1 MSESSNSKVNPGGV
15 LAGKVAVVTGAS
27 RGIGDAIARRFAM
40 EGAKVVVSARTVD
53 SGEHYLPG
61 TINETVAA
69 IRAAGGEAL
78 GVKADLAAA
87 EDRERLIAAAEAEF
101 GPVDILV
108 NNAGITQD
116 NLFLRMKSEQWS
128 KVIDVN
134 LNGVFD
140 VTKAVIRLMVKQRTG
155 KIINISSV
163 VGFTGNPG
171 QVNYSSTKSAL
182 VGFTKSLAREVG
194 VRGITVNAV
203 APGFID
209 TAMTQA
215 LNESQQE
222 VILQQIPLGRMGDA
236 EDIANAVSFLASK
249 EASYITGTILHV
261 NGGMY

>member
-1 MSESSNSKVNPGGV
+1 M
-15 LAGKVAVVTGAS
+15 KVAEKIMNLEGQTALITGAG
-27 RGIGDAIARRFAM
+27 RGIGKTIALKLAECGADIVLADMNPQVSEVLLEVESLGRKCLIFEIDVTDFDAIDAM
-40 EGAKVVVSARTVD
+40 
-53 SGEHYLPG
+53 
-61 TINETVAA
+61 
-69 IRAAGGEAL
+69 
-78 GVKADLAAA
+78 VKKII
-87 EDRERLIAAAEAEF
+87 EEVGSIH
-101 GPVDILV
+101 ILV

-116 NLFLRMKSEQWS
+116 NLFMRMKPEQWA

-134 LNGVFD
+134 LNGVFN
-140 VTKAVIRLMVKQRTG
+140 VTKAVIRPMVKQRMG

-194 VRGITVNAV
+194 ARGVTVNAV

-222 VILQQIPLGRMGDA
+222 LILQQIPLGRMGGPA
-236 EDIANAVSFLASK
+236 DIANAVSFLVS
-249 EASYITGTILHV
+249 EDASYITGTILHV

>member
-1 MSESSNSKVNPGGV
+1 MNFEGQAA
-15 LAGKVAVVTGAS
+15 LITGAG
-27 RGIGDAIARRFAM
+27 RGIGKTIALKLAVSGADTILVDMSPEMDDVRKEIEGMNRKCLTFQVDVTDLEAIYAM
-40 EGAKVVVSARTVD
+40 VNNIIEEL
-53 SGEHYLPG
+53 GEIH
-61 TINETVAA
+61 
-69 IRAAGGEAL
+69 
-78 GVKADLAAA
+78 
-87 EDRERLIAAAEAEF
+87 
-101 GPVDILV
+101 ILV

-116 NLFLRMKSEQWS
+116 NLFMRMKPEQWS

-134 LNGVFD
+134 LNGVFN
-140 VTKAVIRLMVKQRTG
+140 VTKAVIRSMVKQRYG

-163 VGFTGNPG
+163 VGFYGNPG

-194 VRGITVNAV
+194 TRGVTVNAV

-222 VILQQIPLGRMGDA
+222 AILQQIPLGRMGDA
-236 EDIANAVSFLASK
+236 GDIANAVAFLASK
-249 EASYITGTILHV
+249 EASYITGTVLHV

>member
-1 MSESSNSKVNPGGV
+1 MNFEGQAA
-15 LAGKVAVVTGAS
+15 LITGAG
-27 RGIGDAIARRFAM
+27 RGIGKTIALKLAVSGADTILVDMSPEMDDVRKEIEGMNRKCLTFQVDVTDLEAIYAM
-40 EGAKVVVSARTVD
+40 VNNIIEEL
-53 SGEHYLPG
+53 GEIH
-61 TINETVAA
+61 
-69 IRAAGGEAL
+69 
-78 GVKADLAAA
+78 
-87 EDRERLIAAAEAEF
+87 
-101 GPVDILV
+101 ILV

-116 NLFLRMKSEQWS
+116 NLFMRMKPEQWS

-134 LNGVFD
+134 LNGVFN
-140 VTKAVIRLMVKQRTG
+140 VTKAVIRSMVKQRSG

-163 VGFTGNPG
+163 VGFSGNPG

-194 VRGITVNAV
+194 TRGVTVNAV

-222 VILQQIPLGRMGDA
+222 AILQQIPLGRMGDA
-236 EDIANAVSFLASK
+236 GDIANAVAFLASK
-249 EASYITGTILHV
+249 EASYITGTVLHV

>member
-1 MSESSNSKVNPGGV
+1 MNLEGQTA
-15 LAGKVAVVTGAS
+15 LITGAG
-27 RGIGDAIARRFAM
+27 RGIGKTIALKLAESGADIVLADMSPEVAEVRVEVESLGRKCLTFEADVTDLEAIETM
-40 EGAKVVVSARTVD
+40 VKKIIEELGS
-53 SGEHYLPG
+53 
-61 TINETVAA
+61 IN
-69 IRAAGGEAL
+69 I
-78 GVKADLAAA
+78 
-87 EDRERLIAAAEAEF
+87 LI
-101 GPVDILV
+101 

-116 NLFLRMKSEQWS
+116 NLFMRMKPEQWS

-134 LNGVFD
+134 LNGVFN
-140 VTKAVIRLMVKQRTG
+140 VTKAVIRSMVKQRTG

-163 VGFTGNPG
+163 VGFSGNPG

-194 VRGITVNAV
+194 ARGVTVNAV

-222 VILQQIPLGRMGDA
+222 AILQQIPLGRMGDA
-236 EDIANAVSFLASK
+236 NDIANAVAFLASE

>member
-1 MSESSNSKVNPGGV
+1 MNFEGQAA
-15 LAGKVAVVTGAS
+15 LITGAG
-27 RGIGDAIARRFAM
+27 RGIGKTIALKLAVSGADTILVDMSPEMDDVRKEIEGMNRKCLTFQVDVTDLEAIYSM
-40 EGAKVVVSARTVD
+40 VNNIIEEL
-53 SGEHYLPG
+53 GEIH
-61 TINETVAA
+61 
-69 IRAAGGEAL
+69 
-78 GVKADLAAA
+78 
-87 EDRERLIAAAEAEF
+87 
-101 GPVDILV
+101 ILV

-116 NLFLRMKSEQWS
+116 NLFMRMKPEQWS

-134 LNGVFD
+134 LNGVFN
-140 VTKAVIRLMVKQRTG
+140 VTKAVIRSMVKQRYG

-163 VGFTGNPG
+163 VGFSGNPG

-194 VRGITVNAV
+194 TRGVTVNAV

-222 VILQQIPLGRMGDA
+222 AILQQIPLGRMGDA
-236 EDIANAVSFLASK
+236 GDIANAVAFLASK
-249 EASYITGTILHV
+249 EASYITGTVLHV

>member
-1 MSESSNSKVNPGGV
+1 MNFEGQTA
-15 LAGKVAVVTGAS
+15 LITGAG
-27 RGIGDAIARRFAM
+27 RGIGKTIALKLAESGADIVLADM
-40 EGAKVVVSARTVD
+40 SPEVAKVRLEVESLGRKCLTF
-53 SGEHYLPG
+53 
-61 TINETVAA
+61 
-69 IRAAGGEAL
+69 EAD
-78 GVKADLAAA
+78 VTDLAA
-87 EDRERLIAAAEAEF
+87 IEAMVKKIIEEL
-101 GPVDILV
+101 GGIHILV

-116 NLFLRMKSEQWS
+116 NLFMRMKPEQWS

-134 LNGVFD
+134 LNGVFN
-140 VTKAVIRLMVKQRTG
+140 VTKAVIRPMVKQRKG

-194 VRGITVNAV
+194 ARGVTVNAV

-222 VILQQIPLGRMGDA
+222 VILQQIPLGRMGGPA
-236 EDIANAVSFLASK
+236 DIANAVAFLAS
-249 EASYITGTILHV
+249 EDASYITGTILHV

>member
-1 MSESSNSKVNPGGV
+1 MVKKIIE
-15 LAGKVAVVTGAS
+15 
-27 RGIGDAIARRFAM
+27 
-40 EGAKVVVSARTVD
+40 E
-53 SGEHYLPG
+53 
-61 TINETVAA
+61 
-69 IRAAGGEAL
+69 L
-78 GVKADLAAA
+78 GSIHI
-87 EDRERLIAAAEAEF
+87 LI
-101 GPVDILV
+101 

-116 NLFLRMKSEQWS
+116 NLFMRMKPEQWS

-134 LNGVFD
+134 LNGVFN
-140 VTKAVIRLMVKQRTG
+140 VTKAVIRPMVKQRTG

-163 VGFTGNPG
+163 VGFSGNPG

-194 VRGITVNAV
+194 ARGVTVNAV

-215 LNESQQE
+215 LNENQQE
-222 VILQQIPLGRMGDA
+222 AILQQIPLGRMGDA
-236 EDIANAVSFLASK
+236 NDIANAVAFLASE

>member
-1 MSESSNSKVNPGGV
+1 MNFE
-15 LAGKVAVVTGAS
+15 GKSALITGAG
-27 RGIGDAIARRFAM
+27 RGIGKTIALKLAVSGADTILVDMSPEMDDVRKEIEGMNRKCLTFQVDVTDLEAIYAM
-40 EGAKVVVSARTVD
+40 VNNIIEEL
-53 SGEHYLPG
+53 GEIH
-61 TINETVAA
+61 
-69 IRAAGGEAL
+69 
-78 GVKADLAAA
+78 
-87 EDRERLIAAAEAEF
+87 
-101 GPVDILV
+101 ILV

-116 NLFLRMKSEQWS
+116 NLFMRMKPEQWS

-134 LNGVFD
+134 LNGVFN
-140 VTKAVIRLMVKQRTG
+140 VTKAVIRSMVKQRYG

-163 VGFTGNPG
+163 VGFSGNPG

-194 VRGITVNAV
+194 TRGVTVNAV

-222 VILQQIPLGRMGDA
+222 TILQQIPLGRMGDA
-236 EDIANAVSFLASK
+236 GDIANAVAFLASK
-249 EASYITGTILHV
+249 EASYITGTVLHV

>member
-1 MSESSNSKVNPGGV
+1 MNFEGQAA
-15 LAGKVAVVTGAS
+15 LITGAG
-27 RGIGDAIARRFAM
+27 RGIGKTIALKLAVSGADTILVDMSPEMDDVRKEIEGMNRKCLTFQVDVTDLEAIYAM
-40 EGAKVVVSARTVD
+40 VNNIIEEL
-53 SGEHYLPG
+53 GEIH
-61 TINETVAA
+61 
-69 IRAAGGEAL
+69 
-78 GVKADLAAA
+78 
-87 EDRERLIAAAEAEF
+87 
-101 GPVDILV
+101 ILV

-116 NLFLRMKSEQWS
+116 NLFMRMKPEQWS

-134 LNGVFD
+134 LNGVFN
-140 VTKAVIRLMVKQRTG
+140 VTKAVIRSMVKQRYG

-163 VGFTGNPG
+163 VGFSGNPG

-194 VRGITVNAV
+194 TRGVTVNAV

-236 EDIANAVSFLASK
+236 EDIANAVAFLVSK

>member
-1 MSESSNSKVNPGGV
+1 MNFEGQAA
-15 LAGKVAVVTGAS
+15 LITGAG
-27 RGIGDAIARRFAM
+27 RGIGKNIALKLAVYGANTILVDMSPEMDDVRKEIEGMNRKCLTFQVDVTDLEAIYAM
-40 EGAKVVVSARTVD
+40 VNNIIEEL
-53 SGEHYLPG
+53 GEIH
-61 TINETVAA
+61 
-69 IRAAGGEAL
+69 
-78 GVKADLAAA
+78 
-87 EDRERLIAAAEAEF
+87 
-101 GPVDILV
+101 ILV

-116 NLFLRMKSEQWS
+116 NLFMRMKPEQWS

-134 LNGVFD
+134 LNGVFN
-140 VTKAVIRLMVKQRTG
+140 VTKAVIRSMVKQRYG

-163 VGFTGNPG
+163 VGFSGNPG

-194 VRGITVNAV
+194 TRGVTVNAV

-222 VILQQIPLGRMGDA
+222 AILQQIPLGRMGDA
-236 EDIANAVSFLASK
+236 GDIANAVAFLASK
-249 EASYITGTILHV
+249 EASYITGTVLHV

>member
-1 MSESSNSKVNPGGV
+1 MNLEGQTA
-15 LAGKVAVVTGAS
+15 LITGAG
-27 RGIGDAIARRFAM
+27 RGIGKTIALKLAECGADIVLADMNPEVAEVLLEVESLGRKCLTFETDVTDFDAIDAM
-40 EGAKVVVSARTVD
+40 VKKIIE
-53 SGEHYLPG
+53 E
-61 TINETVAA
+61 
-69 IRAAGGEAL
+69 L
-78 GVKADLAAA
+78 GS
-87 EDRERLIAAAEAEF
+87 IH
-101 GPVDILV
+101 ILV

-116 NLFLRMKSEQWS
+116 NLFMRMKPEQWS

-134 LNGVFD
+134 LNGVFN
-140 VTKAVIRLMVKQRTG
+140 VTKAVIRPMVKQRMG

-194 VRGITVNAV
+194 ARGVTVNAV

-222 VILQQIPLGRMGDA
+222 LILQQIPLGRMGGPA
-236 EDIANAVSFLASK
+236 DIANAVSFLVS
-249 EASYITGTILHV
+249 EDASYITGTILHV

>member
-1 MSESSNSKVNPGGV
+1 MNFEGQAA
-15 LAGKVAVVTGAS
+15 LITGAG
-27 RGIGDAIARRFAM
+27 RGIGKTIAL
-40 EGAKVVVSARTVD
+40 K
-53 SGEHYLPG
+53 
-61 TINETVAA
+61 
-69 IRAAGGEAL
+69 
-78 GVKADLAAA
+78 LAASGA
-87 EDRERLIAAAEAEF
+87 DTILVDMSPEMDDVRKEIEGMNRKCLTFQVDVTDLEAIYAMVNNIIEEL
-101 GPVDILV
+101 GEIHILV

-116 NLFLRMKSEQWS
+116 NLFMRMKPEQWS

-134 LNGVFD
+134 LNGVFN

-236 EDIANAVSFLASK
+236 EDIANAVAFLASK

>member
-1 MSESSNSKVNPGGV
+1 MNFEGQAA
-15 LAGKVAVVTGAS
+15 LITGAG
-27 RGIGDAIARRFAM
+27 RGIGKTIALKLAVSGADTILVDMSPEMDDVRKEIEGMNRKCLTFQVDVTDLEAIYVM
-40 EGAKVVVSARTVD
+40 VNNIIEEL
-53 SGEHYLPG
+53 GEIH
-61 TINETVAA
+61 
-69 IRAAGGEAL
+69 
-78 GVKADLAAA
+78 
-87 EDRERLIAAAEAEF
+87 
-101 GPVDILV
+101 ILV

-116 NLFLRMKSEQWS
+116 NLFMRMKPEQWS

-134 LNGVFD
+134 LNGVFN
-140 VTKAVIRLMVKQRTG
+140 VTKAVIRSMMKQRYG

-163 VGFTGNPG
+163 VGFSGNPG

-194 VRGITVNAV
+194 TRGVTVNAV

-222 VILQQIPLGRMGDA
+222 AILQQIPLGRMGDA
-236 EDIANAVSFLASK
+236 GDIANAVAFLASK
-249 EASYITGTILHV
+249 EASYITGTVLHV

>member
-1 MSESSNSKVNPGGV
+1 MSPEMDDVRKEIEGMNRKCLTFQVDVTDLEAIYAMVNNIIEE
-15 LAGKVAVVTGAS
+15 L
-27 RGIGDAIARRFAM
+27 
-40 EGAKVVVSARTVD
+40 
-53 SGEHYLPG
+53 GEIH
-61 TINETVAA
+61 
-69 IRAAGGEAL
+69 
-78 GVKADLAAA
+78 
-87 EDRERLIAAAEAEF
+87 
-101 GPVDILV
+101 ILV

-116 NLFLRMKSEQWS
+116 NLFMRMKPEQWS

-134 LNGVFD
+134 LNGVFN
-140 VTKAVIRLMVKQRTG
+140 VTKAVIRSMVKQRYG

-163 VGFTGNPG
+163 VGFSGNPG

-194 VRGITVNAV
+194 TRGVTVNAV

-222 VILQQIPLGRMGDA
+222 AILQQIPLGRMGDA
-236 EDIANAVSFLASK
+236 GDIANAVAFLASK
-249 EASYITGTILHV
+249 EASYITGTVLHV

>member
-1 MSESSNSKVNPGGV
+1 MNFEGQAA
-15 LAGKVAVVTGAS
+15 LITGAG
-27 RGIGDAIARRFAM
+27 RGIGKTIALKLAVSGADTILVDMSPEMDDVRKEIEGMNRKCLTFQVDVTDLEAIYVM
-40 EGAKVVVSARTVD
+40 VNNIIEEL
-53 SGEHYLPG
+53 GE
-61 TINETVAA
+61 IN
-69 IRAAGGEAL
+69 
-78 GVKADLAAA
+78 
-87 EDRERLIAAAEAEF
+87 
-101 GPVDILV
+101 ILV

-116 NLFLRMKSEQWS
+116 NLFMRMKPEQWS

-134 LNGVFD
+134 LNGVFN
-140 VTKAVIRLMVKQRTG
+140 VTKAVIRSMMKQRYG

-163 VGFTGNPG
+163 VGFSGNPG

-194 VRGITVNAV
+194 TRGVTVNAV

-222 VILQQIPLGRMGDA
+222 AILQQIPLGRMGDA
-236 EDIANAVSFLASK
+236 GDIANAVAFLASK
-249 EASYITGTILHV
+249 EASYITGTVLHV

>member
-1 MSESSNSKVNPGGV
+1 M
-15 LAGKVAVVTGAS
+15 KVAEKIMNLEGQTALITGAG
-27 RGIGDAIARRFAM
+27 RGIGKTIALKLAECGADIVLADMNPEVAEVLLEVESLGRKCLTFETDVTDFDAIDAM
-40 EGAKVVVSARTVD
+40 VKKIIE
-53 SGEHYLPG
+53 E
-61 TINETVAA
+61 
-69 IRAAGGEAL
+69 L
-78 GVKADLAAA
+78 GS
-87 EDRERLIAAAEAEF
+87 IH
-101 GPVDILV
+101 ILV

-116 NLFLRMKSEQWS
+116 NLFMRMKPEQWS

-134 LNGVFD
+134 LNGVFN
-140 VTKAVIRLMVKQRTG
+140 VTKAVIRPMVKQRMG

-194 VRGITVNAV
+194 ARGVTVNAV

-222 VILQQIPLGRMGDA
+222 LILQQIPLGRMGGPA
-236 EDIANAVSFLASK
+236 DIANAVAFLAS
-249 EASYITGTILHV
+249 EDASYITGTILHV

>member
-1 MSESSNSKVNPGGV
+1 MNFEGQAA
-15 LAGKVAVVTGAS
+15 LITGAG
-27 RGIGDAIARRFAM
+27 RGIGKTIALKLAVSGADTILVDMSPEMDDVRKEIEGMNRKCLTFQVDVTDLEAIYAM
-40 EGAKVVVSARTVD
+40 VNNIIEEL
-53 SGEHYLPG
+53 GEIH
-61 TINETVAA
+61 
-69 IRAAGGEAL
+69 
-78 GVKADLAAA
+78 
-87 EDRERLIAAAEAEF
+87 
-101 GPVDILV
+101 ILV

-116 NLFLRMKSEQWS
+116 NLFMRMKPEQWS

-134 LNGVFD
+134 LNGVFN
-140 VTKAVIRLMVKQRTG
+140 VTKAVIRSMVKQRYG

-163 VGFTGNPG
+163 VGFSGNPG

-194 VRGITVNAV
+194 TRGVTVNAV

-222 VILQQIPLGRMGDA
+222 AILQQIPLGRMGDA
-236 EDIANAVSFLASK
+236 GDIANAVTFLASK
-249 EASYITGTILHV
+249 EASYITGTVLHV